1 MRRVMY
7 LEHHRSYGE
16 RFATAVAAVASAPDG
31 CVLVHCAG
39 GVDRTGLIAA
49 LLFRLAQVSID
60 DVAAD
65 FALSRA
71 NWAPHAPDWIAE
83 TDDEREQ
90 EFRRFLSA
98 MPRESMRGVFE
109 EVDRRYG
116 DAESYLRACGH
127 LRGRLL
133 RRAPARLRA

>member
-1 MRRVMY
+1 
-7 LEHHRSYGE
+7 
-16 RFATAVAAVASAPDG
+16 VAAVASAPDG

-49 LLFRLAQVSID
+49 LLLRLARVSIE

-71 NWAPHAPDWIAE
+71 NWAPQAPDWIAE

-98 MPRESMRGVFE
+98 MPAESMRGVLE
-109 EVDRRYG
+109 DVDRRYG
-116 DAESYLRACGH
+116 DAESYLRGAGMSEAD
-127 LRGRLL
+127 L
-133 RRAPARLRA
+133 RRARVRLRA